1 MEPERVQTVPAP
13 NNEHGLQM
21 QGERPRK
28 QELIDLRESLRL
40 SQQQMAD
47 RLDMALRSYQ
57 GIEAGESEYRTIHKL
72 AAERVALSI
81 AADRQDPALAPASI
95 TEDAIA
101 VVRAGALIGTPN
113 FRGDASKVTTAERK
127 DDGVQDANFR
137 ASYSV
142 VGELVLVTTA
152 LDHQLNHVLIQT
164 LHLIA
169 SPMLES
175 VIATLDMV
183 RKIEMLKERAQHISQ
198 PNWKLPLPSYLD
210 KLERISKW
218 RNIACH
224 TVLIPYDKHEAV
236 FAPTAAARLMK
247 DLQLDEHPTA
257 RRTPITD
264 LGTAIKLGESAL
276 FEGLELIQNFQRA
289 NDERAKRYGK

>member
-13 NNEHGLQM
+13 NNEHGLLM
-21 QGERPRK
+21 QGERARK

-95 TEDAIA
+95 IEDAIA
-101 VVRAGALIGTPN
+101 VVRAGALIGTPI
-113 FRGDASKVTTAERK
+113 FLGDAGKVTTAERNV
-127 DDGVQDANFR
+127 DVVNDAKFR
-137 ASYSV
+137 AAYSV
-142 VGELVLVTTA
+142 VGELVLITTA

-164 LHLIA
+164 LHLIE
-169 SPMLES
+169 SPILES
-175 VIATLDMV
+175 VIATLDIV
-183 RKIEMLKERAQHISQ
+183 RKIEMLKERAKHISQ
-198 PNWKLPLPSYLD
+198 PNWKRPLLSYLD
-210 KLERISKW
+210 KLERVSKW

-224 TVLIPYDKHEAV
+224 TVLIPDDKHGAV

-247 DLQLDEHPTA
+247 NLQLDEHPNA
-257 RRTPITD
+257 KRTPITE
-264 LGTAIKLGESAL
+264 LCPAIRLGESAL